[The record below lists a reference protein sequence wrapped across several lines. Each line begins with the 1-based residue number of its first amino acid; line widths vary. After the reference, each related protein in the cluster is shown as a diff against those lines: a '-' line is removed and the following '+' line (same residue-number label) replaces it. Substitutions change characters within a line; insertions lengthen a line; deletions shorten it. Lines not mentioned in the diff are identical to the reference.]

1 MTGISYV
8 LVAQVS
14 GEESDRA
21 RSLRTAAV
29 TSLDQRAGFVQAGS
43 TDRGVLYRLEADAS
57 PRAPLSSAEQA
68 TARLVITIQLVL
80 VLAALL
86 LSVPTRAS
94 RRAARARSRIVGRAP
109 EEPLVLPRH
118 PEDREDSDDRE
129 DPGTSREHGGASAVA
144 GTTDDGSSETPEPD
158 ASAET
163 GSPSSPHQDAETDPG
178 DVVDDADHDA
188 GTKGNVGPDSEQDER
203 ERR

>member
-1 MTGISYV
+1 M
-8 LVAQVS
+8 
-14 GEESDRA
+14 
-21 RSLRTAAV
+21 

-43 TDRGVLYRLEADAS
+43 TDRGVLYRLEAEAS
-57 PRAPLSSAEQA
+57 PRDPLSSAQQA
-68 TARLVITIQLVL
+68 TARLVVTTQIVL

-118 PEDREDSDDRE
+118 PEDREGADNDD
-129 DPGTSREHGGASAVA
+129 DPRASLDGAGGPAADE
-144 GTTDDGSSETPEPD
+144 TTGDGSSD
-158 ASAET
+158 AQVT
-163 GSPSSPHQDAETDPG
+163 DA
-178 DVVDDADHDA
+178 HR
-188 GTKGNVGPDSEQDER
+188 EQDER